1 MGSVNDAYTAIK
13 TATETV
19 VTDYRELPNPYFIEA
34 NSITFL
40 RKGYAISFGSARDAP
55 QREYN
60 STWSLQF
67 FDIWLTREVITLESD
82 PDPIRNTVSALHT
95 DLLAVL
101 KAVLDP
107 TIYESGINYVETS
120 APEMLDTDKQIL
132 SMKVTVVART
142 QDTLI

>member
-1 MGSVNDAYTAIK
+1 MASVVDAYTAIK

-19 VTDYRELPNPYFIEA
+19 VTDYKELPNPYFIEA

-40 RKGYAISFGSARDAP
+40 RKGYAISYGSAREAP
-55 QREYN
+55 QRDF
-60 STWSLQF
+60 SATWSLQF
-67 FDIWLTREVITLESD
+67 FDIWLTQEVITLESN
-82 PDPIRNTVSALHT
+82 PDPVRSTVNALHT

-107 TIYESGINYVETS
+107 TIFESGINYVETS
-120 APEMLDTDKQIL
+120 APEMLENDKQIL

-142 QDTLI
+142 QDTL